1 LAHAHISLGEFAQAV
16 TLTRAVRAVQ
26 LRTIGELH
34 PYSIYNTLFLAR
46 ALHGG
51 GGEAQRAEARA
62 LFEMIL
68 PIGKEVLGDNN
79 YQVLEYEAFFKRP
92 D

>member
-1 LAHAHISLGEFAQAV
+1 
-16 TLTRAVRAVQ
+16 
-26 LRTIGELH
+26 
-34 PYSIYNTLFLAR
+34 LAR

-51 GGEAQRAEARA
+51 GDEVQRAEARA
-62 LFEMIL
+62 LFERIL

-79 YQVLEYEAFFKRP
+79 YQVLEYEAFFKNP